1 MTDYVIDPPAV
12 PSVAIAGS
20 TARFP
25 VRRIFCVGR
34 NYAAHTRE
42 MGFEP
47 EREPPFFFT
56 KPADA
61 VIDSGRVMAYSRDTT
76 ELHHE
81 IELVAAI
88 GREAI
93 DVSAADALSY
103 VWGYAAGIDFTRRD
117 HQFKARDSGRPWD
130 LGKGF
135 DESAPCGPLRPAK
148 PGEDPSTGRI
158 WLSVNGVV
166 KQDGDLS
173 EMIWKL
179 PEIIAILSH
188 SFELKP
194 GDLIYS
200 GTPAGIGP
208 VKPGDVIAGGV
219 EGYGD
224 LSLTI
229 GPAR

>member
-1 MTDYVIDPPAV
+1 MTDYVIAPPTV
-12 PSVAIAGS
+12 PSVAVAGS

-47 EREPPFFFT
+47 EREPPFFFS

-148 PGEDPSTGRI
+148 PGEDPATGRI

-179 PEIIAILSH
+179 PEIIASLSH

-229 GPAR
+229 GPAK

>member
-1 MTDYVIDPPAV
+1 MTSFVIAPPAV
-12 PSVAIAGS
+12 PSVAVVGS
-20 TARFP
+20 AERFP

-47 EREPPFFFT
+47 AREPPFFFT
-56 KPADA
+56 KPGDA
-61 VIDSGRVMAYSRDTT
+61 VIDSGAAMPYSRDTT

-93 DVSAADALSY
+93 NVSTADALSY

-130 LGKGF
+130 LGKAF
-135 DESAPCGPLRPAK
+135 DDSAPCGPLRRAVA
-148 PGEDPSTGRI
+148 GEDPATGRI
-158 WLSVNGVV
+158 WLSVNGDV

-179 PEIIAILSH
+179 PEIISILSH

-208 VKPGDVIAGGV
+208 VKPGDRVEGGV
-219 EGYGD
+219 EGYGEI
-224 LSLTI
+224 SLTI
-229 GPAR
+229 APAK

>member
-1 MTDYVIDPPAV
+1 MTDYVIDPPSV
-12 PSVAIAGS
+12 PSVAVAGS
-20 TARFP
+20 SARFP

-148 PGEDPSTGRI
+148 SGEVPSTGRI

-229 GPAR
+229 GPAK

>member
-1 MTDYVIDPPAV
+1 MTFYVIDPPTV
-12 PSVAIAGS
+12 PSVAVAGGS
-20 TARFP
+20 ARFP

-47 EREPPFFFT
+47 EREPPFFFS

-93 DVSAADALSY
+93 DVSAADALSH

-117 HQFKARDSGRPWD
+117 HQFRARDSGRPWD

-148 PGEDPSTGRI
+148 PGEDPAAGRI

-229 GPAR
+229 GPAK